1 VTTIDTEGAP
11 RYCQSD
17 RILWRDTA
25 SHVLVLQIGSRDTV
39 TVLGGSSADL
49 WRLLRRRHTKSEILA
64 SFADETG
71 DAPVE
76 QEVLDALDD
85 LVRRGLV
92 RVEETPE

>member
-1 VTTIDTEGAP
+1 VTTIDTGGAP

-25 SHVLVLQIGSRDTV
+25 SRALVLQIGSRDKV
-39 TVLGGSSADL
+39 TVLGGGSADL
-49 WRLLRRRHTKSEILA
+49 WRLLRRHTKPEIVA
-64 SFADETG
+64 SFEEETG

-76 QEVLDALDD
+76 QEVLGALDD

-92 RVEETPE
+92 RVEGIRE